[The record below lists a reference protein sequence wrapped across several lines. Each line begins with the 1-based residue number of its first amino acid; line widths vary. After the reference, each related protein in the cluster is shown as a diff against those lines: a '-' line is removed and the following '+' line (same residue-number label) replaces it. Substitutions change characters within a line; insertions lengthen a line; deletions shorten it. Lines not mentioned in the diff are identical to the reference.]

1 MPVHRGRRRS
11 APVRVILWSLAT
23 IAGCVAAFCLLL
35 VVATIVSIATG
46 HVPPPTAGR

>member
-1 MPVHRGRRRS
+1 MPVRPRRRRS

-23 IAGCVAAFCLLL
+23 IAGCAAAFCVL
-35 VVATIVSIATG
+35 VIVVTIVMMATG